1 MSQPQRAISPP
12 QATLLFVE
20 PDVLART
27 VLADYLRGCGY
38 VVHEVS
44 TAEEALAVLRGAMP
58 GEPIEFIVSE
68 IHDIGSMTGFELAHA
83 VRDSHPDLDIIL
95 VSSQTNAAQKCR
107 ELCEHRTIKK
117 PFTPEDLMRHINLLR
132 QERRSRTKARGG

>member
-12 QATLLFVE
+12 QGTLLLIE

-44 TAEEALAVLRGAMP
+44 TAEEALAVLQGAMP
-58 GEPIEFIVSE
+58 GEPIEFVVSE
-68 IHDIGSMTGFELAHA
+68 IHGIGSMTGFELAHA
-83 VRDSHPDLDIIL
+83 IRDSHPDLDVIL
-95 VSSQTNAAQKCR
+95 ASSQTNAAQKCH

-117 PFTPEDLMRHINLLR
+117 PFSPEDLMRHIHLLR
-132 QERRSRTKARGG
+132 QKRRGRTKARRR